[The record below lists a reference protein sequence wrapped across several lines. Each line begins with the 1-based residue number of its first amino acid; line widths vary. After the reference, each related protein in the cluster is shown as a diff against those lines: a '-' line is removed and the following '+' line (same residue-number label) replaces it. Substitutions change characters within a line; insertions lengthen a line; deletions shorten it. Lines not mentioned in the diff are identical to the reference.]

1 MHRQL
6 SRTPVH
12 LCWSVCGIIS
22 WSWSTGQRRCPPR
35 WHNGPSGATCASGST
50 ITVTSTS
57 YFGGAQAAP
66 AGELL
71 VHTRH
76 STKRPHTISTCFGRS
91 LDCHQVG
98 APLPHHYLEKLQ
110 RLICAR
116 INSMHSK
123 RFQRCPRTIVGCSWR
138 RFSPVLCMYWQLACT
153 RYKLSSIR
161 FSYIWRLTCW
171 KTNLLYFGCVWNL
184 HNKNTLNMIIWKGG
198 YLSNYIQI
206 YVWWCVSPNNFTFTA
221 CTHDCVLV
229 VLHPLDGHRK
239 QSPKSRHRFGF
250 I

>member
-98 APLPHHYLEKLQ
+98 APLPYNYLEKLQ
-110 RLICAR
+110 RRICASL
-116 INSMHSK
+116 NSMHSK
-123 RFQRCPRTIVGCSWR
+123 GFKGVRTQSLAALGAASPLYSVCTGNWHAPVINWAPFGSLTFGVWHVGKLIFCT
-138 RFSPVLCMYWQLACT
+138 LAVFE
-153 RYKLSSIR
+153 I
-161 FSYIWRLTCW
+161 
-171 KTNLLYFGCVWNL
+171 
-184 HNKNTLNMIIWKGG
+184 
-198 YLSNYIQI
+198 
-206 YVWWCVSPNNFTFTA
+206 FTIKI
-221 CTHDCVLV
+221 H
-229 VLHPLDGHRK
+229 
-239 QSPKSRHRFGF
+239 
-250 I
+250 